1 MKRSFSR
8 VLGILCCFVLAV
20 SSIYAQS
27 TQVPFAIGETLTY
40 EGKISK
46 VIQGISVAELTFT
59 VGNGGPDGAYLVS
72 AEARSKG
79 TLLKL
84 FRYSFLQKIDST
96 IASNDLRALKTTKH
110 DVQKERVRNSE
121 AVFDYTDRRVTYT
134 ETDPKEPM
142 RAPRMIASDL
152 NGETH
157 DLVSGIYNLRTL
169 PLAVG
174 KTFDVTVSDSGLVY
188 KVPVRVTGRERLK
201 TEIGRVWCF
210 KIEPEVFGDGRM
222 IEREGSMIIWI
233 TEDSRRIP
241 VRSQVKASFGKLE
254 IKLKSMS
261 NTAVTASK

>member
-8 VLGILCCFVLAV
+8 VLGILFCSVLAV

-27 TQVPFAIGETLTY
+27 PQVPFAIGETLTY

-79 TLLKL
+79 TLLRL

-96 IASNDLRALKTTKH
+96 IAANDLRALKTTKH

-142 RAPRMIASDL
+142 RAPRMIASDRAARPMIWSPAYTICEPCL
-152 NGETH
+152 WRSEKH
-157 DLVSGIYNLRTL
+157 LTL
-169 PLAVG
+169 PSA
-174 KTFDVTVSDSGLVY
+174 
-188 KVPVRVTGRERLK
+188 
-201 TEIGRVWCF
+201 I
-210 KIEPEVFGDGRM
+210 
-222 IEREGSMIIWI
+222 
-233 TEDSRRIP
+233 
-241 VRSQVKASFGKLE
+241 QASF
-254 IKLKSMS
+254 IKCRC
-261 NTAVTASK
+261 A